1 MAEGKENVCK
11 DEVGQVK
18 LPFNPRRNES
28 RFEYLEGGKNTRI
41 QMIRMRGGGKASRF
55 RFNYKNYSDE

>member
-1 MAEGKENVCK
+1 MAEGKENACK

-28 RFEYLEGGKNTRI
+28 RFEYLGGEKTRVF
-41 QMIRMRGGGKASRF
+41 RWFEWRGGGKASRF